1 MKFKKFFVVTM
12 LGTVAD
18 EGGQFLDN
26 QMKAGQPV
34 LKTVGDISDTI
45 GSSDFVQGVAGGA
58 GTVATVVPR
67 LVSTKIGLTQDTVQV
82 KQIEIFKLFIC
93 KTFFFR

>member
-1 MKFKKFFVVTM
+1 MTL

-18 EGGQFLDN
+18 EGAQFLDN

-58 GTVATVVPR
+58 GSAANDAPE
-67 LVSTKIGLTQDTVQV
+67 LVSTKIGLAQDTVQV
-82 KQIEIFKLFIC
+82 
-93 KTFFFR
+93 RMN

>member
-1 MKFKKFFVVTM
+1 MTL
-12 LGTVAD
+12 LGTAAD

-58 GTVATVVPR
+58 GTVAKDAP
-67 LVSTKIGLTQDTVQV
+67 GLAQNTAQM
-82 KQIEIFKLFIC
+82 LSSMSCLLIC
-93 KTFFFR
+93 PHSPPGEQRRACQRNHCKPWD